1 MISVL
6 AAAALLVAPQ
16 ILGESNEPMTVGVEH
31 RGDDEGGEQ
40 LAFLLR
46 ERFRGSS
53 SFRVLGD
60 GAFYK
65 IVIDSVDMR
74 SVTLRPS
81 TSYSVVI
88 LADQSSQSG
97 YPEGYITSKVGYCE
111 VRLLAECA
119 TQEFIAAGTQIDEA
133 DQELRHRVNEA
144 VEELMQGLRPQ

>member
-1 MISVL
+1 MIGVF
-6 AAAALLVAPQ
+6 AAVTLLGATQ
-16 ILGESNEPMTVGVEH
+16 ILGEPKEPMTVEVDH
-31 RGDDEGGEQ
+31 RGDDAGGEQ

-46 ERFRGSS
+46 ERLRGSS
-53 SFRVLGD
+53 SFSVLGE

-65 IVIDSVDMR
+65 IVIDSVDMS

-119 TQEFIAAGTQIDEA
+119 TQEFIEAGTQIDEA
-133 DQELRHRVNEA
+133 DQDMRRRVNEA
-144 VEELMQGLRPQ
+144 VEEFMREIRP